1 MKPLLIILAAGLW
14 TGTSSVSAQV
24 LIANALD
31 RTPSETVTQT
41 TLVATVGTTTNSNL
55 GAGWNAS
62 NTFVGVLSNQT
73 MTLNPGIADDSGG
86 LFQIAQG
93 GLAGVA
99 GSFSATKAFTGI
111 TLLDNTTY
119 NLTISGTS
127 SSTVSIL
134 SALNV
139 NILVNG
145 GIVYQT
151 PTSTLLGLVDQ
162 TATESFTFSFTTGD
176 VNNVQPVNVQIA
188 GNTLVAA
195 LGQSASLTK
204 INLAVA
210 PVPEPGSLLL
220 FLTGIAAIMRRQRPR
235 RQPRDGACG

>member
-14 TGTSSVSAQV
+14 IGASTASAQV

-62 NTFVGVLSNQT
+62 NTFAGVLSTQT

-93 GLAGVA
+93 GVAGVA

-119 NLTISGTS
+119 NLTISGNS
-127 SSTVSIL
+127 SATVSIL
-134 SALNV
+134 SSLNV
-139 NILVNG
+139 NVLVNG
-145 GIVYQT
+145 ATIYQT

-162 TATESFTFSFTTGD
+162 TTTESFTFSFTTGE
-176 VNNVQPVNVQIA
+176 VNNVQPVNIQIA

-220 FLTGIAAIMRRQRPR
+220 FLTGIAATMRRQRPR
-235 RQPRDGACG
+235 R